1 METAHLLTAIEADL
15 DAVVTGRDEA
25 EVSAAARLVTVL
37 RTSLQLRVFDL
48 MGEVALELSDQL
60 PAGHVEVRLSG
71 RDVELVYVS
80 DEPDGDAR
88 VADDLDERGTA
99 RLTLRMPEGLKE
111 RVERAADH
119 EGLSTNAWLV
129 AAVKR
134 GLDRRSRRV
143 VGSRLTGYGRS

>member
-71 RDVELVYVS
+71 RDVELVYV
-80 DEPDGDAR
+80 PDGDAR